1 MYQKILVPL
10 DGSATA
16 DRGLQEAVALAARL
30 QARLVLLHVVDEY
43 PLMVEMASVANFDAV
58 RESLRRHGQAV
69 LDKAQALAAERGV
82 ASDTS
87 LQEIKSGRVAE
98 MILSQARELG
108 CDLVVMGT
116 HGRRGLS
123 RTLLGSDAEWVLRN
137 SGLPVLLVRRPEGTP

>member
-16 DRGLQEAVALAARL
+16 ERGLQEAIALAARL
-30 QARLVLLHVVDEY
+30 QSRLALLHVIDAY
-43 PLMVEMASVANFDAV
+43 PLMVEMASVVNTEAV
-58 RESLRRHGQAV
+58 RESLRRHGQEV
-69 LDKAQALAAERGV
+69 LARAQAAATERGV
-82 ASDTS
+82 ASDTH
-87 LQEIKSGRVAE
+87 LQEVTNGRVAE